1 MNSIQFL
8 LFLVVLFLFWQFI
21 STLYM
26 THPLATVLLLIVAGL
41 YALVEQK

>member
-8 LFLVVLFLFWQFI
+8 VFLIVLFLFWHYI
-21 STLYM
+21 SLLFVSY
-26 THPLATVLLLIVAGL
+26 PLTTVLLLIVAGL